1 MDEYRGF
8 QEITSDDE
16 RLPTFYSDLTNNIF
30 DCRQNE
36 HIIVYDA
43 DGVAKDFYRWDG
55 TKYVL
60 VGYKVIK
67 NDYTGNVRPRN
78 PQQRL
83 AIDMLYNQDI
93 TVKILV
99 GKFGTGKDYL
109 MSSVALDLVM
119 QGKFDKIMW
128 VRNNVEVKN
137 SKPLGFLP
145 GDAFDK
151 LLPFAMP
158 LADHVGGRDGL
169 ERLISNQQIEVEHL
183 GFIRGRDIKNTII
196 MCSEAENMTKEHVQ
210 LLLGRVGEGS
220 ALWLNGDY
228 KQTDHKVFTENNGL
242 MIAVDRLKGHPKFG
256 FVKLV
261 KTERSETAAMA
272 DLLDWYNH
280 KYNYERGM
288 LI

>member
-8 QEITSDDE
+8 QKIYSDDE
-16 RLPTFYSDLTNNIF
+16 RLSIFYGDLTNNVF
-30 DCRQNE
+30 DCCQNE
-36 HIIVYDA
+36 HIIVYDT

-55 TKYVL
+55 TKYVP
-60 VGYKVIK
+60 VGYKVIR
-67 NDYTGNVRPRN
+67 NDYTGDVRPRN

-169 ERLISNQQIEVEHL
+169 ERLIGNQQIEVEHL

-220 ALWLNGDY
+220 VLWLNGDY
-228 KQTDHKVFTENNGL
+228 KQTDHKVFAENNGL
-242 MIAVDRLKGHPKFG
+242 MTAVDRLKGHPKFG

-272 DLLDWYNH
+272 DLLD
-280 KYNYERGM
+280 
-288 LI
+288 

>member
-16 RLPTFYSDLTNNIF
+16 RLPTFYSDLTNNVF

-55 TKYVL
+55 TRYAL

-272 DLLDWYNH
+272 DLLD
-280 KYNYERGM
+280 
-288 LI
+288 

>member
-30 DCRQNE
+30 GCRQNE
-36 HIIVYDA
+36 HIIVYDT

-55 TKYVL
+55 TKYAL

-137 SKPLGFLP
+137 SKPLGFYPEMLLISY
-145 GDAFDK
+145 F
-151 LLPFAMP
+151 LLPC
-158 LADHVGGRDGL
+158 LL
-169 ERLISNQQIEVEHL
+169 QIMLVVEM
-183 GFIRGRDIKNTII
+183 D
-196 MCSEAENMTKEHVQ
+196 
-210 LLLGRVGEGS
+210 
-220 ALWLNGDY
+220 
-228 KQTDHKVFTENNGL
+228 
-242 MIAVDRLKGHPKFG
+242 
-256 FVKLV
+256 
-261 KTERSETAAMA
+261 
-272 DLLDWYNH
+272 
-280 KYNYERGM
+280 
-288 LI
+288 

>member
-16 RLPTFYSDLTNNIF
+16 RLLTFYSDLTNNIF
-30 DCRQNE
+30 GCHQNE
-36 HIIVYDA
+36 HIIVYDV

-196 MCSEAENMTKEHVQ
+196 MCSEAENMTKEHIQ

-272 DLLDWYNH
+272 DLLD
-280 KYNYERGM
+280 
-288 LI
+288 

>member
-16 RLPTFYSDLTNNIF
+16 RLPTFYSDLTNNVF

-183 GFIRGRDIKNTII
+183 GFIRGRDIKNTIF
-196 MCSEAENMTKEHVQ
+196 MCSEAENMTKEHIQ

-272 DLLDWYNH
+272 DLLD
-280 KYNYERGM
+280 
-288 LI
+288 

>member
-8 QEITSDDE
+8 QEVFSDDE
-16 RLPTFYSDLTNNIF
+16 RLPIFYSDLTSNIF
-30 DCRQNE
+30 NCRQNE
-36 HIIVYDA
+36 YVLINDA
-43 DGVAKDFYRWDG
+43 DGASKDFYRWDG
-55 TKYVL
+55 IRYVL
-60 VGYKVIK
+60 VGYKTIK
-67 NDYTGNVRPRN
+67 NDYTGVVKPRN

-109 MSSVALDLVM
+109 MSSIVLDLVM

-169 ERLISNQQIEVEHL
+169 EHLISSQQIEVEHL

-228 KQTDHKVFTENNGL
+228 KQTDHKVFAENNGL
-242 MIAVDRLKGHPKFG
+242 MIAIDRLKGHPKFG

-272 DLLDWYNH
+272 DLLD
-280 KYNYERGM
+280 
-288 LI
+288 

>member
-16 RLPTFYSDLTNNIF
+16 RLPTFYSDLTNNVF

-55 TKYVL
+55 TKYGL

-196 MCSEAENMTKEHVQ
+196 MCSEAENMTKEHIQ

-272 DLLDWYNH
+272 DLLDR
-280 KYNYERGM
+280 KSVV
-288 LI
+288 

>member
-1 MDEYRGF
+1 
-8 QEITSDDE
+8 
-16 RLPTFYSDLTNNIF
+16 
-30 DCRQNE
+30 
-36 HIIVYDA
+36 
-43 DGVAKDFYRWDG
+43 
-55 TKYVL
+55 
-60 VGYKVIK
+60 
-67 NDYTGNVRPRN
+67 
-78 PQQRL
+78 
-83 AIDMLYNQDI
+83 
-93 TVKILV
+93 
-99 GKFGTGKDYL
+99 
-109 MSSVALDLVM
+109 
-119 QGKFDKIMW
+119 MW

-169 ERLISNQQIEVEHL
+169 EHLISSQQIEVEHL

-272 DLLDWYNH
+272 DLLD
-280 KYNYERGM
+280 
-288 LI
+288 

>member
-272 DLLDWYNH
+272 DLLD
-280 KYNYERGM
+280 
-288 LI
+288 

>member
-16 RLPTFYSDLTNNIF
+16 RLSTFYSDLTNIF

-36 HIIVYDA
+36 HIIVYDT

-55 TKYVL
+55 TKYAL

-272 DLLDWYNH
+272 DLLD
-280 KYNYERGM
+280 
-288 LI
+288 

>member
-16 RLPTFYSDLTNNIF
+16 RLPTFYSDLTNNVF

-55 TKYVL
+55 TKYAV
-60 VGYKVIK
+60 VGYKAIK

-272 DLLDWYNH
+272 DLLD
-280 KYNYERGM
+280 
-288 LI
+288 